1 MNVVEG
7 HNKADGLG
15 EVFDLTRFP
24 SLFPLFVKLALAPQG
39 SGQHSY
45 HCYNETTSSQNPVRH
60 CQGEALATIQTQSIA
75 CDPKKHYLCED

>member
-24 SLFPLFVKLALAPQG
+24 SLFPLIREISISPAGFGP
-39 SGQHSY
+39 
-45 HCYNETTSSQNPVRH
+45 TSISLP
-60 CQGEALATIQTQSIA
+60 
-75 CDPKKHYLCED
+75 

>member
-24 SLFPLFVKLALAPQG
+24 SLFPL
-39 SGQHSY
+39 
-45 HCYNETTSSQNPVRH
+45 NR
-60 CQGEALATIQTQSIA
+60 
-75 CDPKKHYLCED
+75 